1 MISVTRLLRL
11 GYRVAAWATP
21 HVQEWHRKRH
31 LNSTEGQR
39 HLECRH
45 WADAEKHLKLALAE
59 RRRAIPQRIEL
70 LLSLQKAQRH
80 QHKLAEAEN
89 TVQQA
94 IALAGKVWERSW
106 RSLTKEALVDVQ
118 LDQGK
123 YAEAEQTITDIQKLE
138 AGRSAPGR
146 ARLARISLKLAKAL
160 VSTGRR
166 EEAVEACRRAV
177 ELSEQAFGPEHLE
190 TANALSEL
198 GALHHEHGNHAEAQ
212 RCVRRALEIHRSELG
227 ADSLQATQDLHR
239 LADLLEE
246 SGDNAGAMAE
256 YERVLA
262 MNERQVG
269 VSRKDVA
276 ETQVR
281 LAILY
286 LNADRA
292 PAARELLTQAVGA
305 LERSGG
311 DCLAFALKTLASVEE
326 DAGRH
331 GEALRWR
338 EKAAKLAPPPVPAS
352 TV

>member
-1 MISVTRLLRL
+1 MISVTRLVRL
-11 GYRVAAWATP
+11 GVRLATWATP
-21 HVQEWHRKRH
+21 HVKEWHRQRH
-31 LNSTEGQR
+31 FNATEGRR
-39 HLECRH
+39 HLESHH
-45 WADAEKHLKLALAE
+45 WADAEKHIKLALAE
-59 RRRAIPQRIEL
+59 RRRAIPERIEL

-80 QHKLAEAEN
+80 QHKLAEAEK

-106 RSLTKEALVDVQ
+106 RALTKEALVDLQ

-123 YAEAEQTITDIQKLE
+123 YSEAEQTINDIQKLE
-138 AGRSAPGR
+138 AGQSAPGR
-146 ARLARISLKLAKAL
+146 ARLARCSLKLAKAL
-160 VSTGRR
+160 LSTGRR

-246 SGDNAGAMAE
+246 SGDHTGAMAE

-262 MNERQVG
+262 MN
-269 VSRKDVA
+269 
-276 ETQVR
+276 
-281 LAILY
+281 
-286 LNADRA
+286 
-292 PAARELLTQAVGA
+292 
-305 LERSGG
+305 
-311 DCLAFALKTLASVEE
+311 
-326 DAGRH
+326 
-331 GEALRWR
+331 
-338 EKAAKLAPPPVPAS
+338 
-352 TV
+352 